1 MSFTQH
7 QDDQVPGAGF
17 AQFYPHPDGHALMFD
32 AAANQLHL
40 FSGDSFVSVAVPI
53 GPQML
58 VEVGER
64 MAALGKKL
72 QGKF

>member
-17 AQFYPHPDGHALMFD
+17 DQFYEHPDGHAVMFD
-32 AAANQLHL
+32 RAGNELHL
-40 FSGDSFVSVAVPI
+40 FNADSFVSLSLPI
-53 GPQML
+53 GPLML

-72 QGKF
+72 LTKF

>member
-32 AAANQLHL
+32 AAANQLYL
-40 FSGDSFVSVAVPI
+40 FSGDSFVSLAIPMGVS
-53 GPQML
+53 ML

-72 QGKF
+72 QGSF

>member
-1 MSFTQH
+1 MQATQH
-7 QDDQVPGAGF
+7 QEPPKAGVE
-17 AQFYPHPDGHALMFD
+17 FYGHPDGHGLMFD
-32 AAANQLHL
+32 ATAQELRL
-40 FSGDSFVSVAVPI
+40 FNADSFVSVAVPI

>member
-1 MSFTQH
+1 MSFIQH
-7 QDDQVPGAGF
+7 PDDQVPRAGF
-17 AQFYPHPDGHALMFD
+17 EQFYIHPDGHALMFD
-32 AAANQLHL
+32 AVANELHL

-58 VEVGER
+58 IEVGER

-72 QGKF
+72 QDKF